1 MKEMIYY
8 LSENGEDPL
17 IIDTTADYIGSST
30 NELAPLLIDHNL
42 GSYLTRLVDEKFD
55 VATLSHATSITLD
68 KMGIHHLGDR
78 TRMEK
83 LVQKLSDAR
92 TTSGT
97 DHFPRQTLSTTA
109 SNVKRIFTDAA
120 TDYNLDANE
129 VHRAVSGA
137 MQSHDGV
144 LTASTTSDLVHD
156 AASASGIDPTMLA
169 LALTQA
175 VARVKEVLN
184 LQVNVV
190 E

>member
-1 MKEMIYY
+1 M
-8 LSENGEDPL
+8 
-17 IIDTTADYIGSST
+17 
-30 NELAPLLIDHNL
+30 
-42 GSYLTRLVDEKFD
+42 
-55 VATLSHATSITLD
+55 
-68 KMGIHHLGDR
+68 
-78 TRMEK
+78 
-83 LVQKLSDAR
+83 Q
-92 TTSGT
+92 
-97 DHFPRQTLSTTA
+97 
-109 SNVKRIFTDAA
+109 
-120 TDYNLDANE
+120 